1 VEPNLP
7 FSSWRFSK
15 PERAAPIAAAIIGAT
30 LGFPAALI
38 VFERQL
44 RGPNAGIFVTFTTA
58 LLSYLILRRAIT
70 RERSAAAVTSVLLWC
85 VPAAAVNAGLAF
97 QFLVESAP
105 PLLPFAVATF
115 IGLVW
120 AAPLGIA
127 FGVAYSVL
135 AHLALH
141 GARMRSH
148 QSADVLLGN
157 LGIAVLLAGLA
168 RAAWVGDLASV
179 VPVALGAACVVAA
192 FGRVVRR
199 RRWVANLASGKV
211 DGFALVL
218 ADEQGDDA
226 LPCLV
231 GDPRFASS
239 VVVYDK
245 GEGATYRTQIRAPR
259 RIARVS

>member
-1 VEPNLP
+1 MEPNLP
-7 FSSWRFSK
+7 FTSWRLSR
-15 PERAAPIAAAIIGAT
+15 PERAAPLAAAIIGAT
-30 LGFPAALI
+30 LGFPAALLI
-38 VFERQL
+38 FERQL
-44 RGPNAGIFVTFTTA
+44 REPTAGIFVTFTTA

-127 FGVAYSVL
+127 FGGAYAVL
-135 AHLALH
+135 AHHALH
-141 GARMRSH
+141 GATTRSH

-157 LGIAVLLAGLA
+157 LGVAVLLAGIA

-179 VPVALGAACVVAA
+179 VPVALGAVGALAA
-192 FGRVVRR
+192 FGRAIRR
-199 RRWVANLASGKV
+199 RRWVADLANGNV
-211 DGFALVL
+211 DGFSLVS
-218 ADEQGDDA
+218 ADAQGDDA

-245 GEGATYRTQIRAPR
+245 GESATYRRQVRAPR
-259 RIARVS
+259 RLARVS